1 MTDIYVTG
9 AARTPLGA
17 FQGVF
22 AGVTATTLGSVAIR
36 AAVDRAGIDPATVAE
51 VLMGNVLPAGLG
63 QAPARQASLGAGIGQ
78 HVPCT
83 TVSKVC
89 GSGMKAIT
97 MGMDAIRAGSLS
109 TVVAGGMESMTNA
122 PYLLPKARG
131 GARIGHDVMLDHMMR
146 DGLEDAYATTA
157 TGARRP
163 MGSFGEHCAAQYGFD
178 RAAQDAFAVA
188 SVTRARAAA
197 DAGHFDW
204 EIAPVMGG
212 RKLDQRITRDE
223 GPDRID
229 VGRIPTLRAAFAE
242 GGTIT
247 AASASSINDGAAAL
261 VLMSGDA
268 MRAAGVEPLA
278 RIVGHA
284 AHAGEPGWF
293 TTAPIHAQ
301 RRLAAQIGWSLADV
315 DLFEI
320 NEAFAVVPMAAMAD
334 CNLAHDRVNVHGGA
348 CALGHP
354 IGASGARIVV
364 TLLGAMRARG
374 ARRGIAS
381 ICIGG
386 GEALALALEA

>member
-1 MTDIYVTG
+1 MTDIYITG

-17 FQGVF
+17 FQGAF
-22 AGVTATTLGSVAIR
+22 SGVTAPQLGSVAIR
-36 AAVDRAGIDPATVAE
+36 AALDRAGVAAGQVGE

-63 QAPARQASLGAGIGQ
+63 QAPARQASLGAGIGME
-78 HVPCT
+78 VPCT

-97 MGMDAIRAGSLS
+97 QGMDAILAGNVAC
-109 TVVAGGMESMTNA
+109 VVAGGMESMTNA
-122 PYLLPKARG
+122 PYLLPKARS
-131 GARIGHDVMLDHMMR
+131 GARIGHDVMLDHMML
-146 DGLEDAYATTA
+146 DGLEDAYARTN
-157 TGARRP
+157 TGARRS
-163 MGSFGEHCAAQYGFD
+163 MGTFGEECAAHYGFD
-178 RAAQDAFAVA
+178 RAAQDAYAME
-188 SVTRARAAA
+188 SVRRAKQAA
-197 DAGHFDW
+197 DDGAFDW

-212 RKLDQRITRDE
+212 RKGEVEVRRDE

-229 VGRIPTLRAAFAE
+229 PAKIPGLRAAFAE

-247 AASASSINDGAAAL
+247 AASASSINDGAAAV
-261 VLMSGDA
+261 VLMSEEA
-268 MRAAGVEPLA
+268 MRDAGAAPLA

-301 RRLAAQIGWSLADV
+301 RRLAAKIGWDLSKV
-315 DLFEI
+315 DLYEI

-334 CNLAHDRVNVHGGA
+334 CGIDHARVNVHGGA
-348 CALGHP
+348 VALGHP

-374 ARRGIAS
+374 AKRGIAS

>member
-1 MTDIYVTG
+1 MTDIYITG

-17 FQGVF
+17 FQGAF
-22 AGVTATTLGSVAIR
+22 STVTAPQLGSVAIR
-36 AAVDRAGIDPATVAE
+36 AALARAGVDPASVEE

-63 QAPARQASLGAGIGQ
+63 QAPARQASLGAGIG
-78 HVPCT
+78 VATPCT

-97 MGMDAIRAGSLS
+97 QGMDAILAGNVA

-131 GARIGHDVMLDHMMR
+131 GARIGHDVMLDHMMI
-146 DGLEDAYATTA
+146 DGLEDAYARTDS
-157 TGARRP
+157 GARRS
-163 MGSFGEHCAAQYGFD
+163 MGTFGEDCAAKYGFD
-178 RAAQDAFAVA
+178 RAAQDAFAIA
-188 SVTRARAAA
+188 SVTRAKQAA
-197 DAGHFDW
+197 DAGLFDW
-204 EIAPVMGG
+204 EIAPVMAG
-212 RKLDQRITRDE
+212 RKGDVQVSRDE

-229 VGRIPTLRAAFAE
+229 TGKIPGLRAAFAKD
-242 GGTIT
+242 GTIT
-247 AASASSINDGAAAL
+247 AASASSISDGAAAL

-268 MRAAGVEPLA
+268 MRAAGATPLA

-284 AHAGEPGWF
+284 SYAGEPGWF
-293 TTAPIHAQ
+293 TTAPIFAKQ
-301 RRLAAQIGWSLADV
+301 KLAEKIGWDLKEV

-334 CNLAHDRVNVHGGA
+334 CGISHDRVNVHGGA

-374 ARRGIAS
+374 AKRGIAS

>member
-1 MTDIYVTG
+1 MTDIYITG

-17 FQGVF
+17 FQGAF
-22 AGVTATTLGSVAIR
+22 SGISATQLGSVAIR
-36 AAVDRAGIDPATVAE
+36 AALDRAGVGADQVGE

-63 QAPARQASLGAGIGQ
+63 QAPARQASLGAGLGMD
-78 HVPCT
+78 VPCT

-89 GSGMKAIT
+89 GSGMKAVT
-97 MGMDAIRAGSLS
+97 QGMDAIFAGN
-109 TVVAGGMESMTNA
+109 VACVIAGGMESMTNA

-131 GARIGHDVMLDHMMR
+131 GARIGHDVMLDHMML
-146 DGLEDAYATTA
+146 DGLEDAYARTN
-157 TGARRP
+157 TGARRS
-163 MGSFGEHCAAQYGFD
+163 MGTFGEECAAHYGFD
-178 RAAQDAFAVA
+178 RAAQDAFAME
-188 SVTRARAAA
+188 SVRRAKQAA
-197 DAGHFDW
+197 DDGLFDW
-204 EIAPVMGG
+204 EIAPVMAG
-212 RKLDQRITRDE
+212 RKGDVEVRRDE

-229 VGRIPTLRAAFAE
+229 PAKIPTLRAAFAE

-268 MRAAGVEPLA
+268 MRDAGAEPLA

-284 AHAGEPGWF
+284 AYAGEPGWF

-301 RRLAAQIGWSLADV
+301 RKLAERIGWDLSEV
-315 DLFEI
+315 DLYEI

-334 CNLAHDRVNVHGGA
+334 CGIAHDRVNVHGGA
-348 CALGHP
+348 VALGHP
-354 IGASGARIVV
+354 IGASGARILV